1 MGKKTNP
8 YALKRSY
15 LKEIQKEQ
23 FKKDLEA
30 SFEVKNDNSTAEDN
44 EAKMQAI
51 VKTMLFLMEH
61 PECIQI
67 DFEALQEEKN
77 KILAE
82 MLEAER
88 ESNGKN
94 NTLE

>member
-30 SFEVKNDNSTAEDN
+30 SFDVKDESSTIEDN
-44 EAKMQAI
+44 KAKKQAI
-51 VKTMLFLMEH
+51 IETMLFLMEH

-88 ESNGKN
+88 ESNGKS